1 MLSIMKFALVPFFL
15 GVLGL
20 SAQAQSTSPP
30 ADLLA
35 KTQTH
40 KIVYANGQE
49 TFIATPVIA
58 LDDSVQYTTDYYN
71 NATSPLY
78 NIRVTF
84 AVPPHMKLVS
94 LTPDPTAVKV
104 RDQANPKAWQS
115 YPVYIKD
122 KGVRATP
129 IGHYTELSWVI
140 PRLEP
145 KKSAR
150 VVVRA
155 QLAERPTLPGQ

>member
-1 MLSIMKFALVPFFL
+1 MKFALVPFFL
-15 GVLGL
+15 GVLAL

-40 KIVYANGQE
+40 KIVYAN
-49 TFIATPVIA
+49 A

-94 LTPDPTAVKV
+94 LTPEPTAVKV

-140 PRLEP
+140 PRLDP

-155 QLAERPTLPGQ
+155 QLVERPTLPGQ